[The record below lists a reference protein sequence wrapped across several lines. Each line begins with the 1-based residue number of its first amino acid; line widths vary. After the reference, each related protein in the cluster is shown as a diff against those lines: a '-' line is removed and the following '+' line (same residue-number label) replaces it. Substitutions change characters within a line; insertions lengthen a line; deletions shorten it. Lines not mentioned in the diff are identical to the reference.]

1 MKDDK
6 RKEQYKI
13 MQKKKWI
20 IIVTA
25 VGLLGTS
32 AAVGARS
39 LVSKVN
45 GVLHEEVVVSVN
57 GTDTTLHPVYIDGK
71 AYLPARDTVDA
82 LGYSLNWSNAG
93 KEIVLSPKA
102 EQAAPVGKL
111 TAEAAQQYRE
121 AAWLVLDDSQ
131 KAQLKTS
138 KDEALVSII
147 SAQSAEAIL
156 TASDAAKKRLV
167 ELQAANSMV
176 IQVSYTTDKDE
187 LLGPLTMVI
196 DPETKTLLGYFPRR

>member
-1 MKDDK
+1 
-6 RKEQYKI
+6 

-57 GTDTTLHPVYIDGK
+57 GTDTTLHPVYINGK
-71 AYLPARDTVDA
+71 AYLPARDTADA

-102 EQAAPVGKL
+102 EQAAPVGKM